1 MRVHLRNA
9 GIIKNAFANFK
20 KLGKGLMTEGACLS
34 RMDQLKTRW
43 IEFEHKHE
51 AMLSDPE
58 TDENDEY
65 FTSDKF
71 SETFEAYLNNMGL
84 FQDHLLRV
92 QREAARSAVQ
102 PGVSGLMQDM
112 ESNRAKLPTIVIAD
126 FSGDI
131 EDWVRFRD
139 TFKEMVIERPNLPNI
154 YKMNYLRSYVKGEAA
169 ELLQEVPSGGE
180 HFADAWQVLKED
192 AKESTKK
199 PSPQKTEGRATTS
212 KGRRS
217 SNFVQASGEKPV
229 CPVCKEAHTIEQCA
243 KFRQQSV
250 VDRKQTLAKK
260 RLCYACFG
268 AHMAKD
274 CQISVVCF
282 LCNGRHHTLL
292 HSSHKKENSKGSS
305 DQKRASAQAHEESS
319 SAVKVDDTPLTAV
332 AATSSVRQDET
343 GEALLATASVQ
354 VSSSDGHSTVVRALV
369 VQCAQSSFVSEALCQ
384 KLQLKRRVVNVPVS
398 GIGEGLSNSRS
409 EVDVTIRPH
418 FPSSFKLLFKAYVLP
433 TITKYRP
440 PRVESKQWP
449 HLKGLQLADPDFTKL
464 GRIDLLL
471 GTQIHARVV
480 QEGLRVGNES
490 MPIATNSRLGWI
502 LSGNINDSDTGGSIV
517 CLQTEGHLDD
527 LLRSF
532 WEVEEPPHAPLLSAE
547 DKMCEEHYV
556 NTTVRLPDGR
566 YQVRLPQKPNAPID
580 WVNSRQIA
588 KSCLLSLERKFSRNP
603 SLRSDYVAAMNQ
615 MVQSNQMRKVSIEP
629 QDYGSH
635 YFLPHHAVVKESS
648 TTTRVRPVFNASAR
662 NAAGHSL
669 NENLLTGPNLLPQ
682 LVLVLAHWRCYPIAF
697 VADVSKMYLQVR
709 LHPEDWKLQSILWR
723 EDPRESI
730 EHYVLTTVIFGC
742 GPSAYLASR
751 TLRKLAEDDGNKF
764 PLDPPIVHHEM
775 YMDDVLSGAFDLNT
789 ASEKRRHLCSLFSAG
804 GFSLAKWMTNDP
816 ELLSSFD
823 PSDRATEATLKVGW
837 ASQCWDSCGSL
848 KPTVSTSMFQ

>member
-1 MRVHLRNA
+1 
-9 GIIKNAFANFK
+9 
-20 KLGKGLMTEGACLS
+20 
-34 RMDQLKTRW
+34 
-43 IEFEHKHE
+43 
-51 AMLSDPE
+51 
-58 TDENDEY
+58 
-65 FTSDKF
+65 
-71 SETFEAYLNNMGL
+71 
-84 FQDHLLRV
+84 
-92 QREAARSAVQ
+92 
-102 PGVSGLMQDM
+102 
-112 ESNRAKLPTIVIAD
+112 
-126 FSGDI
+126 
-131 EDWVRFRD
+131 
-139 TFKEMVIERPNLPNI
+139 MVIERPNLPNI

-180 HFADAWQVLKED
+180 HFADVWQVLKGHYDNTRLLTNKLLDRLISLPSMSSDCASELMRVLNGVRNLLRALKALGSPVDHWGHLSVFLTLRKLTLRCRSKWEDTVKQRADPTAPDSFDDLCKFLEAERNALSLLED

-292 HSSHKKENSKGSS
+292 HSSHKKESSKGSS
-305 DQKRASAQAHEESS
+305 DQKRASTQAHEESS
-319 SAVKVDDTPLTAV
+319 SAVKVDDTPLTAM

-354 VSSSDGHSTVVRALV
+354 VSSSDGQSTVVRALV
-369 VQCAQSSFVSEALCQ
+369 DQCAQSSFVSEALCQ

-440 PRVESKQWP
+440 PRVEQEQWP

-547 DKMCEEHYV
+547 NKC
-556 NTTVRLPDGR
+556 
-566 YQVRLPQKPNAPID
+566 
-580 WVNSRQIA
+580 A
-588 KSCLLSLERKFSRNP
+588 KS
-603 SLRSDYVAAMNQ
+603 
-615 MVQSNQMRKVSIEP
+615 I
-629 QDYGSH
+629 
-635 YFLPHHAVVKESS
+635 
-648 TTTRVRPVFNASAR
+648 T
-662 NAAGHSL
+662 
-669 NENLLTGPNLLPQ
+669 
-682 LVLVLAHWRCYPIAF
+682 
-697 VADVSKMYLQVR
+697 
-709 LHPEDWKLQSILWR
+709 
-723 EDPRESI
+723 
-730 EHYVLTTVIFGC
+730 
-742 GPSAYLASR
+742 
-751 TLRKLAEDDGNKF
+751 
-764 PLDPPIVHHEM
+764 
-775 YMDDVLSGAFDLNT
+775 
-789 ASEKRRHLCSLFSAG
+789 
-804 GFSLAKWMTNDP
+804 
-816 ELLSSFD
+816 
-823 PSDRATEATLKVGW
+823 
-837 ASQCWDSCGSL
+837 
-848 KPTVSTSMFQ
+848 